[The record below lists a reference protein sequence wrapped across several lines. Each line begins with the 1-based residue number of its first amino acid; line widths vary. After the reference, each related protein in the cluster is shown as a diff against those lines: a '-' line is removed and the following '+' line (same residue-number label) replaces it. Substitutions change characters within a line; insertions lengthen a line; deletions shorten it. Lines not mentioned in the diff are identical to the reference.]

1 MSSLLDVR
9 IQGESMWPTFE
20 DGQILTF
27 RTLDD
32 AATLREGE
40 VVLVHHPMK
49 KGVVMVKRIVRI
61 EQDGR
66 LFLSGDHPDPL
77 ASEDSHNFGPVS
89 PESVRAKWTG

>member
-40 VVLVHHPMK
+40 VVLVLHPMK
-49 KGVVMVKRIVRI
+49 EGVVMVKRIARI

-66 LFLSGDHPDPL
+66 LFLSGDNPDPL
-77 ASEDSHNFGPVS
+77 ASEDSHNFGSVS
-89 PESVRAKWTG
+89 PDSVRAKWTG

>member
-9 IQGESMWPTFE
+9 IQGESMWPTFQ
-20 DGQILTF
+20 DGQTLTF

-32 AATLREGE
+32 TMTLSEGE
-40 VVLVHHPMK
+40 VVLVRHPLK
-49 KGVVMVKRIVRI
+49 EGVVMVKRIARI

-66 LFLSGDHPDPL
+66 LFLLGDHPDPL

-89 PESVRAKWTG
+89 PDSVQAKWTG